1 MDGCGFN
8 EKITSLK
15 NNVEFELTQ
24 ANTKNQKIIAYGA
37 PAKAFT
43 MFTYLKLKYDHISF
57 CVDTTETKI
66 GKVFPVFNIPILS
79 EADLS
84 NQEYDIVLVCAWN
97 YQEEILL
104 KSKKIFKKGT
114 KLIFPLP
121 EFKVVIV

>member
-1 MDGCGFN
+1 MSKKNTAEDTVGLFQQYLQQ
-8 EKITSLK
+8 ELVDPLRSLGR
-15 NNVEFELTQ
+15 FL
-24 ANTKNQKIIAYGA
+24 AY
-37 PAKAFT
+37 
-43 MFTYLKLKYDHISF
+43 
-57 CVDTTETKI
+57 
-66 GKVFPVFNIPILS
+66 PILS

-104 KSKKIFKKGT
+104 KSEKIFKKGT